1 MPENGEA
8 QPAGEAAPDQKYQE
22 LEQKLKEAQER
33 VGKYES
39 TAKDL
44 SVRLTKTQQEMAEL
58 YRFHKATLPKI
69 NKSFAEDWDES
80 PEGAVEKRVESKVR
94 PMEQKYEEIGTEVG
108 RLKAQ
113 TALNNL
119 LIRYPHW
126 SEYVDKVRELG
137 EEEAYASLTWQ
148 GEKGIKALFKIAGAS
163 ENGKPKEEKI
173 DSDTEIKVTEKT
185 YSEGSSGKGKESN
198 GKIKL
203 NPDELLIARKLG
215 VKPEDYYKYKH
226 EGE

>member
-1 MPENGEA
+1 MADNETQATAEA
-8 QPAGEAAPDQKYQE
+8 TPDKYQE
-22 LEQKLKEAQER
+22 LERKLQEAQGQISQTQVKNKE
-33 VGKYES
+33 
-39 TAKDL
+39 L
-44 SVRLTKTQQEMAEL
+44 SVLLTKNQQELAEL

-80 PEGAVEKRVESKVR
+80 PEQAVEKRVERQVK
-94 PMEQKYEEIGTEVG
+94 PIEQKYDEIGTEVG

-113 TALNNL
+113 TALQSL

-126 SEYVDKVRELG
+126 NEYVDKVRELG

-148 GEKGIKALFKIAGAS
+148 GEKGIKALFKIAGAA
-163 ENGKPKEEKI
+163 EGKAPKEEKV
-173 DSDTEIKVTEKT
+173 DSETEVKVTERT
-185 YSEGSSGKGKESN
+185 YTEGSSAKGKESN

-226 EGE
+226 TEAE